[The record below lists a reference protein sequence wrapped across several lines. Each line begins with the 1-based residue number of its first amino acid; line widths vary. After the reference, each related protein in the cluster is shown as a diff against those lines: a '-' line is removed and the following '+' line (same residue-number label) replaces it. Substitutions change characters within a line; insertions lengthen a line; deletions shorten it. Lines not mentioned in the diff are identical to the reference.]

1 MSEAN
6 TMIDFACKEFKMSDV
21 IKCALNLTR
30 ADLQVTEYFLTQ
42 CNEWCNTD
50 CIAKRTGLELSTIQR
65 SVKKLTDKDILIK
78 SQKNLDGGG
87 YSYLYMIKDKEEL
100 KKMIM
105 DIVCGWMNKVERE
118 LEAW

>member
-1 MSEAN
+1 
-6 TMIDFACKEFKMSDV
+6 MIDFACKEFKITDV

-87 YSYLYMIKDKEEL
+87 YSYLYMIKDKEEI

-105 DIVCGWMNKVERE
+105 DIVHSWVENIEQEMEGW
-118 LEAW
+118 